1 MATNYNPSIVTDNLV
16 LCLDAANTKS
26 YPGSGTTWYDMSSRN
41 RNSTLTNG
49 PTFSTDNLGCFDF
62 DGGND
67 YVNLNFVFTQSSS
80 ANSYTVV
87 TAAKLDTSST
97 NKRQIFSS
105 DNGGFD
111 WGYGTVGG
119 SNSVYSIFTGSNQ
132 VNGSSMDTNWHIFTG
147 QWSSSFGTRLWVDD
161 NLDID
166 TSTIGYDSSINAQTN
181 LGRNPSYGEYFNG
194 KIAFCLIYEKALTE
208 TEIKQNY
215 YALKGRFG
223 L

>member
-1 MATNYNPSIVTDNLV
+1 MALAHSPRIVRDNIV
-16 LCLDAANTKS
+16 QYLDAANTKS
-26 YPGSGTTWYDMSSRN
+26 YPGSGTTWTDMSSRN
-41 RNSTLTNG
+41 RDGTLTNG

-62 DGGND
+62 DGSND

-87 TAAKLDTSST
+87 TAAKMDTSGV
-97 NKRQIFSS
+97 NKRQIISG

-132 VNGSSMDTNWHIFTG
+132 VNGSSIDTNWHIFTG

-166 TSTIGYDSSINAQTN
+166 TSTIGYDTSISGQTN
-181 LGRNPSYGEYFNG
+181 LGRNPGFGEYFNG
-194 KIAFCLIYEKALTE
+194 KIALCLIYDKALTE

-215 YALKGRFG
+215 NALRGRFG
-223 L
+223 I